1 MRLFILFNSVF
12 HACALKNSYVYFGSA
27 QATAVFCP
35 VVFDSRFDRFES
47 QPAINVRKACARWP
61 PRAFAAHTTVAI
73 LLRIPPHRA
82 GSESSCIWNSDVT
95 WQRSLLPFSD
105 CSAPILREG
114 LLLSSNQALLE
125 LPTPCALCSPKSGRC
140 DHRGPSSI
148 QFGEYLG
155 RESAPGRQGG
165 PQCHERPSKSPPF
178 WGCGGGCALMRALVD
193 CTRGHV
199 FRAWVYYASLH
210 LYRD

>member
-1 MRLFILFNSVF
+1 MGRHTIREPVSGKRSKILREMVAKSLRGTRDCGDSAANSPAPRRIWVF
-12 HACALKNSYVYFGSA
+12 LYMK
-27 QATAVFCP
+27 
-35 VVFDSRFDRFES
+35 
-47 QPAINVRKACARWP
+47 
-61 PRAFAAHTTVAI
+61 
-73 LLRIPPHRA
+73 
-82 GSESSCIWNSDVT
+82 SDVT